1 MALQSSCVLRAHLEL
16 RQMDVADILV
26 KARQLAEARSC
37 DLCSLHMVV
46 LVDLLTQAEMQGQGR
61 HDK

>member
-37 DLCSLHMVV
+37 DLCSLRMVV
-46 LVDLLTQAEMQGQGR
+46 LVDLLSHHAQVQGG